1 MAEQTDIQKDLQ
13 LLAADL
19 KRLEGE
25 YNMFFS
31 GRLPRPPWETRGRV
45 AARMAC
51 RSSFNRASVG
61 SWAILLG

>member
-25 YNMFFS
+25 HNMFFS

-45 AARMAC
+45 EAMI
-51 RSSFNRASVG
+51 SVTI
-61 SWAILLG
+61 AV